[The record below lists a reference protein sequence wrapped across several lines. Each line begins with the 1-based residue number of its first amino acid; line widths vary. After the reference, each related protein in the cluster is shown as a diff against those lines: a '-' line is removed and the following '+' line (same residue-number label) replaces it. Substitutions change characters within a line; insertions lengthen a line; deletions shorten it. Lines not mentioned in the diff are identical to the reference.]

1 MPSKVVIYN
10 LIYMFSERVHSMLI
24 VIISLTKD
32 YDKIGI
38 EICDITR
45 EYNVPIVQ
53 IRGAVNTLIQEGL
66 IVSSEEGRLLL
77 SEKVNKLTLCDIVF
91 RYGDTEFNGIFID
104 AKTKLPLR
112 LSMASRVIIQEQN
125 KLYKMIQNKLQ
136 HINLLKWSEKAG
148 RKIVHI

>member
-1 MPSKVVIYN
+1 
-10 LIYMFSERVHSMLI
+10 MFSERVHSMLM

-32 YDKIGI
+32 YDKMGVK
-38 EICDITR
+38 ICDITR

-66 IVSSEEGRLLL
+66 ILSSEEGRLLL

>member
-1 MPSKVVIYN
+1 
-10 LIYMFSERVHSMLI
+10 
-24 VIISLTKD
+24 
-32 YDKIGI
+32 IGI